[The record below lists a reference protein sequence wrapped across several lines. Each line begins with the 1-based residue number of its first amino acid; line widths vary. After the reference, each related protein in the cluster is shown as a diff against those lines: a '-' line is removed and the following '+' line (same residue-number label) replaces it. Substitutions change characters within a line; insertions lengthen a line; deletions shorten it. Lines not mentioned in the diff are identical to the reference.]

1 MIAKAVQEG
10 PAVAVCWGFPL
21 NAMFGNRV
29 FLDPEKGKVGNAQT
43 LGHCCRHVR
52 FGKANDRARLPI
64 TMQRVLFGNAIG
76 EHRDHLLNVID
87 II

>member
-29 FLDPEKGKVGNAQT
+29 FLDPKKGKVGNAQT
-43 LGHCCRHVR
+43 LGHRFCHVR
-52 FGKANDRARLPI
+52 FGEADDRVRLAI